1 MRISDWSSD
10 VCSSDLQ
17 VEIATDKRWHTCA
30 VDLPSTDVSR
40 RNTLRYA
47 QCGDLGPIWPV
58 AVNATPVARI
68 ASARLKIVAT
78 RSSAAL
84 LHWSETFAD
93 GRRATGALEPAAQT
107 HTNHRTD
114 ERRVRNV
121 CVRTNN
127 YRWS

>member
-10 VCSSDLQ
+10 VFSSDLRYRQVRQERRAHIRPHDRANGNGIASFLLQ

-58 AVNATPVARI
+58 AVNATHVARI
-68 ASARLKIVAT
+68 DRKSTRLN
-78 RSSAAL
+78 SS
-84 LHWSETFAD
+84 H
-93 GRRATGALEPAAQT
+93 
-107 HTNHRTD
+107 
-114 ERRVRNV
+114 
-121 CVRTNN
+121 
-127 YRWS
+127 